1 MANIVKKTLLQLFCT
16 FFAKCLETTKIR
28 FTIASL
34 NRDKMNEL
42 IILTYF
48 LVAMIPLTAIA
59 WLIENKLKNL
69 DK

>member
-1 MANIVKKTLLQLFCT
+1 VKKTLLQLFCT
-16 FFAKCLETTKIR
+16 FFAQSLIITNIR

-48 LVAMIPLTAIA
+48 LVAMIPVTGIA
-59 WLIENKLKNL
+59 WLIENKIKNF

>member
-1 MANIVKKTLLQLFCT
+1 
-16 FFAKCLETTKIR
+16 LESKNIR

-59 WLIENKLKNL
+59 WLIENKLKNF

>member
-1 MANIVKKTLLQLFCT
+1 LHTFCT
-16 FFAKCLETTKIR
+16 FFAQSLIITKIR

-42 IILTYF
+42 IILSYF
-48 LVAMIPLTAIA
+48 FVAMIPLTAIA
-59 WLIENKLKNL
+59 WLIENKLKNF

>member
-1 MANIVKKTLLQLFCT
+1 LHTFCT
-16 FFAKCLETTKIR
+16 FFAQSLIITKIP
-28 FTIASL
+28 TNIASL

-42 IILTYF
+42 IILSYF

-59 WLIENKLKNL
+59 WLIENKLKNF